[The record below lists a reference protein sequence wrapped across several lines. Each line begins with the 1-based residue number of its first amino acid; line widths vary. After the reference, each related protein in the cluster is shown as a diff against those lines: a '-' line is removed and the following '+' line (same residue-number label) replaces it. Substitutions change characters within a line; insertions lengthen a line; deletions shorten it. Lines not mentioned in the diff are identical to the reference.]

1 MDSRDDEAVDDA
13 GLLRAVALG
22 DRRAFE
28 LFYARYAA
36 WLISRLQHRCPDQ
49 ALVEDVVQETFVAVW
64 RGAEGFRAGSGGDAA
79 GWLWRI
85 GSRRLVDAMRGHGSR
100 QSLLQRL
107 VRMRD
112 KGDQPSAEDEVL
124 RELPH
129 GDLADAL
136 RRLPPELGAVLHA
149 TVVDGLT
156 VKEASTLL
164 RIPIGT
170 VKTRAMRAR
179 RLLQQELL

>member
-1 MDSRDDEAVDDA
+1 MAAYESDDA
-13 GLLRAVALG
+13 ELLRAVAGG

-28 LFYARYAA
+28 VFYSRYAP
-36 WLISRLQHRCPDQ
+36 WLISRLQRRCPDR

-64 RGAEGFRAGSGGDAA
+64 RGADGFRVGSSGDAA

-85 GSRRLVDAMRGHGSR
+85 GSRRLIDATRSHGAR
-100 QSLLQRL
+100 QSLFRRL
-107 VRMRD
+107 TRIRGR
-112 KGDQPSAEDEVL
+112 GDEPSAEDQVL
-124 RELPH
+124 QDVRH

-136 RRLPPELGAVLHA
+136 RRLPPELAAVLHA

-156 VKEASTLL
+156 VKEAATCLG
-164 RIPIGT
+164 IPVGT

-179 RLLQQELL
+179 RLLQQQLM

>member
-1 MDSRDDEAVDDA
+1 MEGCGDDA
-13 GLLRAVALG
+13 ELLRAVAVG

-28 LFYARYAA
+28 VFYARHAA
-36 WLISRLQHRCPDQ
+36 WLLSRLQARCPDQ

-64 RGAEGFRAGSGGDAA
+64 RGADRFRTQADGDAT

-85 GSRRLVDAMRGHGSR
+85 GSRRLIDAMRGHGSH
-100 QSLLQRL
+100 QGLLQRL
-107 VRMRD
+107 FWMR
-112 KGDQPSAEDEVL
+112 GRSQEPAASAEDEVL

-156 VKEASTLL
+156 VKEAAKLL
-164 RIPIGT
+164 SIPAGT

-179 RLLQQELL
+179 RLLQQELT